1 MAKRRRGARRRQTP
15 SLSPKANGLVL
26 VGLGVLAL
34 LLSGATGQHPAL
46 APLITA
52 IRTVALGLMAVGM
65 LMLWLAHTQQRRQQ
79 EVAFLPTIAPL
90 QVFSP
95 LGSAEASA
103 PVKASAPK
111 AKPGPVA
118 TAWSGEVFAAIEW
131 RRFEAVC
138 EALFAQAGFEPTS
151 QSHGPDGGV
160 DIWLH
165 SRHADR
171 AVSVVQCKHWRSCP
185 VGVKEIRE
193 LFGVMTSHGLKRG
206 TCATSST
213 FTTDALAFAQAN
225 GIHTLD
231 GEGLLALIARRT
243 PEQQQALLAVAHE
256 GEYWRPTC
264 ASCGLKMVER
274 TPREGGAA
282 FWGCPA
288 YPRCRRTMAMAG
300 G

>member
-1 MAKRRRGARRRQTP
+1 MAGITPEQERPMAKRRRGARRRQTP

-95 LGSAEASA
+95 LGSAEASV

-171 AVSVVQCKHWRSCP
+171 AVSVVQCKHWRTRP
-185 VGVKEIRE
+185 G
-193 LFGVMTSHGLKRG
+193 
-206 TCATSST
+206 SS
-213 FTTDALAFAQAN
+213 AAPAPPA
-225 GIHTLD
+225 
-231 GEGLLALIARRT
+231 
-243 PEQQQALLAVAHE
+243 PPS
-256 GEYWRPTC
+256 RPTRWPLPRPT
-264 ASCGLKMVER
+264 ASTRWTARACWR
-274 TPREGGAA
+274 
-282 FWGCPA
+282 
-288 YPRCRRTMAMAG
+288 
-300 G
+300 